1 MTLGAR
7 TIVPWAI
14 ALWVSVSALQRQPVC
29 VVSLAQWWEVG
40 LQCVKQMEQLVL
52 RIFKLQI
59 VACAWQM
66 CRNAQTAPLSRVM
79 QRMAARSQPVP
90 LLSCAQQTFKNVQ
103 MVAMSPAIQRT
114 IALSQPAP
122 QLALVVRLAQCSE
135 VGLECVKQMEQLA
148 LITFKLQI
156 VAHRWI
162 VTLAQVVFLM
172 VAISVV
178 APMTICHSAP

>member
-1 MTLGAR
+1 MMHGAR
-7 TIVPWAI
+7 AIVPWAI
-14 ALWVSVSALQRQPVC
+14 ALWVSVSARQRQVAC
-29 VVSLAQWWEVG
+29 VVSLAPWWEVG
-40 LQCVKQMEQLVL
+40 LQCVKPMEQLVL

-59 VACAWQM
+59 VACAWPM
-66 CRNAQTAPLSRVM
+66 CRNVQTAPLSLVM
-79 QRMAARSQPVP
+79 QQIIALSQTAPQP
-90 LLSCAQQTFKNVQ
+90 CAQQTFKNVQ

-114 IALSQPAP
+114 IALSQSAP

-148 LITFKLQI
+148 LITFKLQL

-178 APMTICHSAP
+178 APMTARHSAP